1 MTEKIEAAIA
11 EQSPSRWQ
19 KLNVWLTTY
28 ERAMNYD
35 PQSHTDATI
44 RQLREA
50 VKRLETRV
58 IELEN
63 GDQRILPSAVSNS
76 VERR

>member
-1 MTEKIEAAIA
+1 MTENIEAAIVKQA
-11 EQSPSRWQ
+11 PSRWQ
-19 KLNVWLTTY
+19 KLNAWLTTY
-28 ERAMNYD
+28 ERTMNYD

-50 VKRLETRV
+50 VTRLETRV

-63 GDQRILPSAVSNS
+63 GDQCILASAVTNS

>member
-1 MTEKIEAAIA
+1 MTEIIEATSA

-50 VKRLETRV
+50 VKRKRSGLVKTEC
-58 IELEN
+58 EL
-63 GDQRILPSAVSNS
+63 
-76 VERR
+76 

>member
-1 MTEKIEAAIA
+1 MAENIETAIA

-19 KLNVWLTTY
+19 KLNAWLTTY
-28 ERAMNYD
+28 ERTMNYD
-35 PQSHTDATI
+35 PQSYTDATI

-50 VKRLETRV
+50 VTRLETRV